1 MPPSKCNLSRDEIAR
16 TFQGAVSDIPPIL
29 SPRQL
34 AQLLNLSPKTV
45 YLWIAKG
52 RLDGTFRKRG
62 KHVLLWR
69 DRVIELLF
77 SGKEWNH
84 CESAE
89 K

>member
-1 MPPSKCNLSRDEIAR
+1 VPPPKCNLSRDEIAR
-16 TFQGAVSDIPPIL
+16 TFQGTVGDIPPIL

-34 AQLLNLSPKTV
+34 AHLLNLSPKTV

-69 DRVIELLF
+69 DRVIEPLF
-77 SGKEWNH
+77 SGKEWNR
-84 CESAE
+84 CE
-89 K
+89 